1 MPQFSITSEINV
13 DTLRPDVD
21 NFYKLSTVPADLL
34 ALAERFGW
42 VSVDHLATELRIHK
56 VARDC
61 WDVTGQITGQIV
73 QSCVVT
79 SAPVPENIDF
89 QIEERYVRTAE
100 QTDQVEV
107 GLYGVEPIKNGVIDI
122 GELAVQSLCLA
133 ATAWPR
139 VDDAPDCYSVGEQE
153 MDHPFAGLSALKR
166 QNRE

>member
-13 DTLRPDVD
+13 DTLRSGSIH
-21 NFYKLSTVPADLL
+21 FYKLSTKRSDHL
-34 ALAERFGW
+34 ALTERFGW
-42 VSVDHLATELRIHK
+42 ISIDHFSSELRIRK

-61 WDVTGQITGQIV
+61 WDVTGYVTAQIV
-73 QSCVVT
+73 QSCIVT
-79 SAPVPENIDF
+79 GLPVSENIDF
-89 QIEERYVRTAE
+89 QVEERYVRTAN

-107 GLYGVEPIKNGVIDI
+107 SLDEVEPIKNGAIDI

-139 VDDAPDCYSVGEQE
+139 VDDAPEYFSVGEQE
-153 MDHPFAGLSALKR
+153 SDHPFAGLSALKH